1 MAQRR
6 FVLGLA
12 LLAAVALFASSA
24 FLSAPQS
31 LPRSEAVVAG
41 GLSSLVAIA
50 PALAAEVPYGSNGA
64 AYDTSAPEEDSS
76 GYLIFFATLTILS
89 AAKAVFDTG
98 GNKYNLGA
106 AFKNN
111 DKK

>member
-6 FVLGLA
+6 SVLGLA
-12 LLAAVALFASSA
+12 LLAVVALFGSSA
-24 FLSAPQS
+24 FLSAPGS
-31 LPRSEAVVAG
+31 LPRSEAAVAG
-41 GLSSLVAIA
+41 GLLSLVATA
-50 PALAAEVPYGSNGA
+50 PAYAYENGLAPNGA
-64 AYDTSAPEEDSS
+64 AYDKSVPEDDSS
-76 GYLIFFATLTILS
+76 GYLIFFTALTILS

-111 DKK
+111 DNK